1 MKTMTSSRSTTSS
14 PTTRAAPAGAPQSM
28 TEKVQQDLKQAG
40 EAATATPGQVVDA
53 AKQAP
58 GQVSDGAQKSAT
70 EVKEALTPKK

>member
-1 MKTMTSSRSTTSS
+1 
-14 PTTRAAPAGAPQSM
+14 M

>member
-1 MKTMTSSRSTTSS
+1 
-14 PTTRAAPAGAPQSM
+14 
-28 TEKVQQDLKQAG
+28 
-40 EAATATPGQVVDA
+40 VVDA